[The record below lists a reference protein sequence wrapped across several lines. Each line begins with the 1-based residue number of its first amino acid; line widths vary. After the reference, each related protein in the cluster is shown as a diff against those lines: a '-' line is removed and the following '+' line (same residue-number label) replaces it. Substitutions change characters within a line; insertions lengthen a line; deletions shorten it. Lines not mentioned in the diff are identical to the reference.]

1 MTGRALEVDGLR
13 VAHGDLTAVWDVSLR
28 AEPGRTCALVG
39 RNGAGKTTF
48 LAGVAG
54 LLPTLSGSV
63 RLGGEDLTGLPAHRR
78 ASAGVAMVQEG
89 KRVFRD
95 MTVRENLTLG
105 LIPSRE
111 RGRRAHGR
119 FEEVF
124 ERFPAL
130 AARPDALAG
139 TLSGGQQQML
149 AIAQALIG
157 RPSVI
162 LLDEPSSGLA
172 PIIVDEVLALVG
184 ELRADGLAVVL
195 VEQLVTDVMSGVADD
210 LVLIDQGRVVL
221 QGTPSEFTVEQL
233 AAAAHLA

>member
-13 VAHGDLTAVWDVSLR
+13 VAYGDLTAVWDVSLR

-119 FEEVF
+119 FDEVF